1 MLVHTTRTCS
11 NDVRAASSKSAAATG
26 CALRGERP
34 FSPRPGT
41 VRLTG
46 MHVHPCCRLAPA
58 SDKRN
63 DFLQDLRH
71 WHIHDLDIHPS
82 GITLITS
89 ILRNSDDSQV
99 HQTHLQRS
107 PVDKGVQKNP
117 HIKQNQCDCLA
128 KFTRRASSNP
138 PLLALLP
145 LEDDVLRERPQ
156 AAGLVI
162 GG

>member
-11 NDVRAASSKSAAATG
+11 NDVRAALWKSAAATG

-89 ILRNSDDSQV
+89 MICSWICGTAPGAPVKHHTPEQARSCFSCTLLGYSSTRLASQQRDDQV
-99 HQTHLQRS
+99 HQAHLLRQRCTMS
-107 PVDKGVQKNP
+107 
-117 HIKQNQCDCLA
+117 
-128 KFTRRASSNP
+128 F
-138 PLLALLP
+138 
-145 LEDDVLRERPQ
+145 
-156 AAGLVI
+156 
-162 GG
+162 